1 MTTFKTIKLGAVAG
15 RHEIPEVEGYVLN
28 LVEDPSDLEEIERNV
43 FASLDNKLV
52 NVNKLD
58 LYVTGLTSVVLA
70 TVKYCSQNNVKLSCW
85 HFNREDASYFK
96 QKMF

>member
-1 MTTFKTIKLGAVAG
+1 MKKSIKLGAVAG
-15 RHEIPEVEGYVLN
+15 RHEIPEVQGYVLD
-28 LVEDPSDLEEIERNV
+28 LVEDPSDLEAIERNV

-70 TVKYCSQNNVKLSCW
+70 TVKYCSQNNVKLTCW
-85 HFNREDASYFK
+85 HFNRDDASYFM
-96 QKMF
+96 QKIF

>member
-1 MTTFKTIKLGAVAG
+1 MTKSIKLGAVSG
-15 RHEIPEVEGYVLN
+15 RHEIPGVQGYVLN

-70 TVKYCSQNNVKLSCW
+70 AVKYCSQNNVQLSCW
-85 HFNREDASYFK
+85 HFNREDASYFE